1 MVTEPTER
9 DGQTK
14 MRVLLTRTLLNL
26 SKLEEET
33 KLPLVVDQAQPHSK
47 LIQDLK
53 LAADQDPQTVD
64 TMVETLPATFS
75 VRALDLKLLNNNN
88 SKAALLL

>member
-14 MRVLLTRTLLNL
+14 MKVLLTRMLLNL
-26 SKLEEET
+26 SKVEET
-33 KLPLVVDQAQPHSK
+33 KLPLVADQAQPHSK

-53 LAADQDPQTVD
+53 LAADQDPQTAD

-75 VRALDLKLLNNNN
+75 VLALDLKPPNNN